1 LGNSRTSKNVQSLDT
16 LHLIKLDEP
25 TKNIR
30 QHLNT
35 MLSSRKRKGKNLKRK
50 RKSGTE
56 IERERE
62 RKRERKRERE
72 TNFARHFDS
81 IIKVSQSFQ
90 SLRMTL
96 SLSLSISRKKLKK
109 I

>member
-25 TKNIR
+25 TKYIR

-72 TNFARHFDS
+72 KQILPDILIQLLKYH
-81 IIKVSQSFQ
+81 KVF
-90 SLRMTL
+90 
-96 SLSLSISRKKLKK
+96 SRSA
-109 I
+109 